1 MEPFA
6 IFRPLMEPKCIQF
19 ANKDEGLKRRE
30 HYCKVL
36 SEEAVK
42 RNFPQLQQVL
52 SLIGVTSRLVH
63 EHFLYKL
70 KRSVEY
76 QSSVTAYQSA
86 SCYSHGYAATSVT
99 LHQS

>member
-1 MEPFA
+1 MYRKCAYNAMLILLVFCNIQDSSRCAILFNVFHASLPVEPFA

-52 SLIGVTSRLVH
+52 S
-63 EHFLYKL
+63 
-70 KRSVEY
+70 
-76 QSSVTAYQSA
+76 
-86 SCYSHGYAATSVT
+86 
-99 LHQS
+99 